1 MEHNDTLD
9 ADILL
14 DITDISDLKKK
25 IQNVIKSTI
34 TWQTLE
40 YILKKLS
47 SF

>member
-25 IQNVIKSTI
+25 FKM
-34 TWQTLE
+34 
-40 YILKKLS
+40 S
-47 SF
+47 SKVPLPDRHLNTS